1 MPSSPTSPEKKTSA
15 KRVRI
20 MFLDDQ
26 NRPMDNRV
34 GRQIDVRGEYAVFDL
49 PRPRS
54 AVFVQ
59 DVYGLFRR
67 SARGRWKL
75 IDRFPAET
83 FDHLFRLVCS
93 VAEHRDNPAPSAS
106 TPRKRYRYAV
116 NASICFDVVATNES
130 AALVAALRVVE
141 EGVDGYDVLVGA
153 ADGDNGASDG
163 RVYYAEHAAPIVQDV
178 HDVLDVDPSSPT

>member
-1 MPSSPTSPEKKTSA
+1 MPSSPTSPAKKTRSD
-15 KRVRI
+15 RVQ
-20 MFLDDQ
+20 FLDDKD
-26 NRPMDNRV
+26 RPMDDRV

-54 AVFVQ
+54 AVFAQ

-106 TPRKRYRYAV
+106 APRKRYRYAV
-116 NASICFDVVATNES
+116 NASICFDVIAANES

-141 EGVDGYDVLVGA
+141 AGVEGYDVVVNAASGDDGA
-153 ADGDNGASDG
+153 PDG
-163 RVYYAEHAAPIVQDV
+163 RVYYAEHAVPIVQDV
-178 HDVLDVDPSSPT
+178 SDADPSSPT